1 VLFNNLARMLVP
13 LLVKNGFNSAFCVR
27 VDYWRSNSEWKSG
40 INLAVKMGINTI
52 FDQFRNSHARYPYS
66 TFMVFVLKTA

>member
-1 VLFNNLARMLVP
+1 MLVP
-13 LLVKNGFNSAFCVR
+13 LLVKNGFNSAFRVR

-52 FDQFRNSHARYPYS
+52 FDQFRNSHARFRLVS
-66 TFMVFVLKTA
+66 K

>member
-1 VLFNNLARMLVP
+1 MCVP
-13 LLVKNGFNSAFCVR
+13 KMVKNGFKSAFRVR

-52 FDQFRNSHARYPYS
+52 FDQFRDKPARCR
-66 TFMVFVLKTA
+66 